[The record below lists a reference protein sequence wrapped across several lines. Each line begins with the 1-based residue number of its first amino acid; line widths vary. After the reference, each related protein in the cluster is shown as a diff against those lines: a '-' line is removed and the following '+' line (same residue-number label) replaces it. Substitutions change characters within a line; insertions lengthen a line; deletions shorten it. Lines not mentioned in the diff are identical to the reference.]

1 MGAFHAWNRC
11 LPHLLLLARAH
22 VESLIL
28 DANLKAVSACPDPEC
43 RKSLKVNLHSSAV
56 VLLTV
61 KSAANFTFKLQP
73 T

>member
-28 DANLKAVSACPDPEC
+28 DANLKAVSACPDNEC
-43 RKSLKVNLHSSAV
+43 RKSLKVRM
-56 VLLTV
+56 VLR
-61 KSAANFTFKLQP
+61 
-73 T
+73 